1 MLLNLVCN
9 IVIPTV
15 VLMKF
20 STDRWL
26 GPLWGLIVALI
37 PPVAYGIYD
46 LITRKKTNFL
56 SVLGFI
62 SVLLS
67 GGLGLLKAD
76 GFWFAVKDAAVP
88 SLIGIAVLVSLR
100 TKTPLVHQLFFNDQ
114 ILDVARVEAA
124 LDERGQRAGFERL
137 MRNTSIALALSFIV
151 SAGLNYGLARYVLKS
166 PPATPEFNEE
176 LGKMHILVWP
186 VIVIPSMIVMMTV
199 FWKLVSG
206 LGKLTGLT
214 SDEIFKTEKK

>member
-137 MRNTSIALALSFIV
+137 MRNASIALALSFIV
-151 SAGLNYGLARYVLKS
+151 SAVLNYGLARYVLKS